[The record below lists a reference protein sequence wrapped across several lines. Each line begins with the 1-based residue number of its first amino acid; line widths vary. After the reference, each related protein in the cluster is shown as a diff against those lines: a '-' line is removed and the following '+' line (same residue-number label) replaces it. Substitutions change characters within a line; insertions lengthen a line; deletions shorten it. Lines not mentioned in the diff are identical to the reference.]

1 MIAKWR
7 QEAKAVRRM
16 HQRSSCAN
24 GRMQRRNSRTT
35 KAMVKAVRK
44 VHRWYSRTDER
55 MWRRNSCTD
64 ERMRRR
70 NSCTDDRG
78 TKVVAKA
85 VRKVHRGYSRTD
97 ERMRRR
103 SSCTDDRGTKAVA
116 TEVRKMHLWLW
127 NKGSDEGRNKA
138 LDSMS
143 TQEGWSMM
151 QPPRLRCQQLR
162 GGDDGYANKA
172 THLWSRND
180 GGKCGQSSGLSAA
193 SRRMINDEA
202 ANARIRWTP
211 RQEGQD
217 AATRLKLMLGSHRA
231 NFYVLHRIN
240 QVDHK
245 KKKKKGEN
253 ACYGWRKKRTKRKKE
268 NS

>member
-55 MWRRNSCTD
+55 MRRL
-64 ERMRRR
+64 
-70 NSCTDDRG
+70 
-78 TKVVAKA
+78 
-85 VRKVHRGYSRTD
+85 
-97 ERMRRR
+97 
-103 SSCTDDRGTKAVA
+103 SSCTDDCGTEAVA
-116 TEVRKMHLWLW
+116 KEVRKMHLWLW

-143 TQEGWSMM
+143 NQEGWSMM

-162 GGDDGYANKA
+162 GGDDGYAKKA
-172 THLWSRND
+172 TRLWLWND
-180 GGKCGQSSGLSAA
+180 GGKCEQSSGLSAD

-211 RQEGQD
+211 RREG
-217 AATRLKLMLGSHRA
+217 
-231 NFYVLHRIN
+231 
-240 QVDHK
+240 
-245 KKKKKGEN
+245 
-253 ACYGWRKKRTKRKKE
+253 
-268 NS
+268 